1 MSYRANL
8 LSSVAL
14 ALALSSILLPAFAQ
28 NDSTP
33 AVPAL
38 SAAEKQNAFAP
49 ASPQTE
55 PAAAS
60 PKEQAAAKPQAQPE
74 TDPVSTSAL
83 TPAPV
88 ESVPVPT
95 PAPGALPP
103 APAQSVVAP
112 DVPTSISVTPKADGA
127 SPGKP
132 ADASAVA
139 SASAAAPTAPAAPP
153 TPQIAPAVPEPT
165 VTPPAAPAQATT
177 PEPQVQPAA
186 ASPNA
191 AATALAAK
199 LAEIANR
206 GPYAKAVNDFYAL
219 RGGSPLWIENG
230 ALTPVAKALV
240 ERMGRADDDG
250 LDASAFRVAGLD
262 NLGRGDTNAQADAEI
277 ALSLAVLSYIREA
290 SSGRIDTKD
299 IGEDIVA
306 APNMPDP
313 LAALASV
320 AIASDPVAVLDGYNP
335 VAPQYLALKRKL
347 ADVRAANAAAVE
359 ATPPVVPSG
368 PTLKVGM
375 TDTRVAVLRTRL
387 GLTATDADGD
397 IYDEALQKAVR
408 DFQAQRKLKA
418 NGALGP
424 ATVAALNASLRQP
437 RVNLESEI
445 VANMER
451 WRWLPHDIGASNVLV
466 NVPEYKVRVTKDGVL
481 VHDAKVVVGKPNTPT
496 PIFSDTMAFVVMNPS
511 WNVPQSIIKK
521 EYLPKLANDPDYLAR
536 HGFVV
541 TYANGQMQVRQ
552 PPGEDNALGHIKF
565 MFPNNFSVYLHDTSS
580 RSLFTK
586 DKRAF
591 SHGCV
596 RVDNPYKFAEIVMGA
611 ENGWTADRVESM
623 VGGNEQRIDLKE
635 KIPVHIAYFTAYVD
649 DDGELK
655 LLDDIYGYDR
665 KVISALGL
673 QS

>member
-1 MSYRANL
+1 MSYRSNL

-14 ALALSSILLPAFAQ
+14 ALGLSGVFLPAFAQ
-28 NDSTP
+28 NNSTP

-38 SAAEKQNAFAP
+38 SAAERQSAFAP

-55 PAAAS
+55 PAAA
-60 PKEQAAAKPQAQPE
+60 PAQQTIAAKKSSQTE
-74 TDPVSTSAL
+74 SDPGATSAL
-83 TPAPV
+83 APAPV
-88 ESVPVPT
+88 ENVPVP
-95 PAPGALPP
+95 APVEVPP
-103 APAQSVVAP
+103 APALKATAP
-112 DVPTSISVTPKADGA
+112 DVPTAISAPKPDGA
-127 SPGKP
+127 APVAP
-132 ADASAVA
+132 ADAS
-139 SASAAAPTAPAAPP
+139 STASAATDAPAAPSAESA
-153 TPQIAPAVPEPT
+153 PQLPPAVPE
-165 VTPPAAPAQATT
+165 AAPAPVQTET
-177 PEPQVQPAA
+177 PAPAPVQAA
-186 ASPNA
+186 APVTPDPVA
-191 AATALAAK
+191 AALSGK
-199 LAEIANR
+199 LAEIAQR
-206 GPYAKAVNDFYAL
+206 GPYAKAVSDFYAL
-219 RGGSPLWIENG
+219 RGNAPLWVQND
-230 ALTPVAKALV
+230 ALTPTAKGLI
-240 ERMGRADDDG
+240 ERMSHADEDG
-250 LDASAFRVAGLD
+250 LDAATFRVPSLET
-262 NLGRGDTNAQADAEI
+262 LGKGDANAAADAEI
-277 ALSLAVLSYIREA
+277 AVSLAVLNYVREA
-290 SSGRIDTKD
+290 SSGRVDTRD
-299 IGEDIVA
+299 IGDDIVA
-306 APNMPDP
+306 ATNMPDA

-347 ADVRAANAAAVE
+347 ADIRASNAAAAE
-359 ATPPVVPSG
+359 AVPPLVPSG

-375 TDTRVAVLRTRL
+375 SDARVALLRTRL
-387 GLTATDADGD
+387 GITTDDTASDV
-397 IYDEALQKAVR
+397 YDESLQKAVR
-408 DFQAQRKLKA
+408 EFQAQRNLKA

-424 ATVAALNASLRQP
+424 STVAALNAALRQP

-445 VANMER
+445 IANMER
-451 WRWLPHDIGASNVLV
+451 WRWLPHDIGTSNVFV
-466 NVPEYKVRVTKDGVL
+466 NVPEFMVRVTKNGEL
-481 VHDAKVVVGKPNTPT
+481 VHDAKVVVGKPGTPT

-521 EYLPKLANDPDYLAR
+521 EYLPKLANDPDYLQR

-541 TYANGQMQVRQ
+541 TYAGGQMQVRQ

-611 ENGWTADRVESM
+611 ENGWTADRVESL
-623 VGGNEQRIDLKE
+623 VGGKEQRIDLKE
-635 KIPVHIAYFTAYVD
+635 KIPVHIAYFTAYVE

-655 LLDDIYGYDR
+655 LIDDIYGYDR